1 MISIR
6 TRRVL
11 THEWEWRPKFIYRF
25 VYVCLENTLK
35 TRKKTS
41 GRDYVIWSPSAI
53 KTWRTDFTHRLI
65 CININTV
72 DYIYSLIF
80 LSVQCFDKIK
90 EESVL
95 LTEFNICLADFFFN
109 SIFFYARILLKKSI
123 EETSA
128 CNFSK
133 MLFYAG
139 DQFGWQNYQLDS
151 NLHYL

>member
-1 MISIR
+1 MSYIAYWPFHPTYLKSAANTWVRMAAQIYLSVCVCMPGKHVKYREKNFWKGLRDLVSISNYKI
-6 TRRVL
+6 
-11 THEWEWRPKFIYRF
+11 
-25 VYVCLENTLK
+25 
-35 TRKKTS
+35 
-41 GRDYVIWSPSAI
+41 
-53 KTWRTDFTHRLI
+53 WRTDFNLQLI
-65 CININTV
+65 CINVDTV

-123 EETSA
+123 EETNA
-128 CNFSK
+128 CNFYK

-139 DQFGWQNYQLDS
+139 DQFGW
-151 NLHYL
+151 

>member
-11 THEWEWRPKFIYRF
+11 TREWEWRPKFIYRF

-41 GRDYVIWSPSAI
+41 GSDYVIWSPSAI

-72 DYIYSLIF
+72 DYSLIF

-95 LTEFNICLADFFFN
+95 LTEFNICLADFFFQLN
-109 SIFFYARILLKKSI
+109 IFLRSHTFKK
-123 EETSA
+123 EHW
-128 CNFSK
+128 
-133 MLFYAG
+133 G
-139 DQFGWQNYQLDS
+139 DKCMQFL
-151 NLHYL
+151 